1 MSKLITQANRGEC
14 LWRSFW
20 LGNVSK
26 TAAYPVHI
34 PLWKFSIVGTYT
46 YYVFSCFKIHI
57 GICKYYILKS
67 LSRLTDPVIRRI
79 IKENSARCTEQET
92 ANYARKR
99 FFVRFIC
106 YQRSVSEQPSL
117 LALYRATRTI
127 NGSIEIT

>member
-1 MSKLITQANRGEC
+1 MSLTIVLIRQRVKDSRVPGAHSLVEILDRG
-14 LWRSFW
+14 
-20 LGNVSK
+20 
-26 TAAYPVHI
+26 HI
-34 PLWKFSIVGTYT
+34 YILR
-46 YYVFSCFKIHI
+46 VFVFQNTHT

>member
-1 MSKLITQANRGEC
+1 MSLTIVLIRQRVKDSRVPGAHSLVEI
-14 LWRSFW
+14 LV
-20 LGNVSK
+20 LG
-26 TAAYPVHI
+26 HI
-34 PLWKFSIVGTYT
+34 HILRAFVLRNIY
-46 YYVFSCFKIHI
+46 I

-67 LSRLTDPVIRRI
+67 LSRLTDPVIRHI
-79 IKENSARCTEQET
+79 IKENSARCIEQET